1 MTAMATGYD
10 PVRYKIS
17 SIQNWNTVAPG
28 YHSDWASKGRGP
40 FRSTAEMVKA
50 ADIRPADRVLDVAC
64 GTGAVSM
71 QVARLL
77 GPSGMLVGIDF
88 SRGALGIAR
97 SSVPAGNF
105 IEMDAENIGL
115 VTKFDRIVC
124 QYALM
129 FFPEPAR
136 VLRRL
141 WALLKSGGRLAVA
154 VHGTPEGVP
163 YFSTVMEPVLR
174 HIPDIRPEGTP
185 TVHRFGKREDLQGV
199 IAGAGFSDVSVKEF
213 IFDYKAGTFEEYWS
227 DYMSTTANSIRAMI
241 EGRGPGVVSAI
252 KAEAEE
258 KAKKFTE
265 GGRVRFPW
273 QVLIATAVS
282 AQD

>member
-1 MTAMATGYD
+1 MAAGYD

-17 SIQNWNTVAPG
+17 SIQNWNTVGPG

-40 FRSTAEMVKA
+40 FRSTAELVKA
-50 ADIRPADRVLDVAC
+50 AEIRPADSVLDLAC

-71 QVARLL
+71 QIAQLL

-88 SRGALGIAR
+88 SRGALDIAKA
-97 SSVPAGNF
+97 SVPSGHF
-105 IEMDAENIGL
+105 IEMDAEHIGFDM
-115 VTKFDRIVC
+115 KFDRIVC

-141 WALLKSGGRLAVA
+141 WTLLKNGGMLAVA

-163 YFSTVMEPVLR
+163 YFSTIMEPVLR
-174 HIPDIRPEGTP
+174 HIPDIRPKGTP
-185 TVHRFGKREDLQGV
+185 TVHSFGDRTDLEAA
-199 IAGAGFSDVSVKEF
+199 IAGAGFTDVSVREF
-213 IFDYKAGTFEEYWS
+213 IFDYEAGTFEEYWS

-241 EGRGPGVVSAI
+241 EGKGPGVVSAI
-252 KAEAEE
+252 KSEAKE
-258 KAKKFTE
+258 KAQKFTE
-265 GGRVRFPW
+265 DGRMRFPW
-273 QVLIATAVS
+273 QVLVATAIR